1 MTNRY
6 RQAQRATIIGIV
18 VNIILAII
26 KGIGG
31 IMGNSRALI
40 ADAVHSASDVISSV
54 AVFIGIRAAQKPPDR
69 EHPYGHGKSENV
81 ATLIVAILLVVVGFE
96 IMYNSISSIWAE
108 TANEVTSMMVLY
120 IIIFSL
126 VIKEVLFQYKYR
138 LGRKISSPA
147 LIADAWHHRS
157 DAISS
162 AVALV
167 GVGLTII
174 GSRFDIPYLVYFDPI
189 AGAVIAI
196 IIMYM
201 GFQLAKEAVSMTLE
215 VVLNEDETRD
225 MMNTVKGIEKVVQI
239 DSLSAR
245 SHGSYVIVDIKISVD
260 ANITVEEGHRIAR
273 NVKQKLIKEHD
284 IVRDVNVHVNPY
296 DFDNKSEI

>member
-6 RQAQRATIIGIV
+6 KEAQRATIIGII
-18 VNIILAII
+18 VNLILAVV

-31 IMGNSRALI
+31 ILGNSRALV
-40 ADAVHSASDVISSV
+40 ADAAHSASDVVSSI
-54 AVFIGIRAAQKPPDR
+54 AVYIGVRAAQKPPDQ

-96 IMYNSISSIWAE
+96 IMYNSISSIWSD
-108 TANEVTSMMVLY
+108 TTNEVTSMIVLY

-126 VIKEVLFQYKYR
+126 IVKEILFQYKFR
-138 LGRKISSPA
+138 LGTRINSPA
-147 LIADAWHHRS
+147 LIADAWHHRT

-167 GVGLTII
+167 GVGLTLI
-174 GSRFDIPYLVYFDPI
+174 GARYDIPYLEFFDPI
-189 AGAVIAI
+189 AGAVIAV

-215 VVLNEDETRD
+215 VVLNEREAAGLMDTAMSVD
-225 MMNTVKGIEKVVQI
+225 KVVQV
-239 DSLSAR
+239 DALSAR

-260 ANITVEEGHRIAR
+260 ASITVEDGHRIGR
-273 NVKQKLIKEHD
+273 NVKQQLIRKHD

-296 DFDNKSEI
+296 DFDETES

>member
-6 RQAQRATIIGIV
+6 KEAQRATIIGII
-18 VNIILAII
+18 VNLILAVV

-31 IMGNSRALI
+31 ILGNSRALV
-40 ADAVHSASDVISSV
+40 ADAAHSASDVVSSI
-54 AVFIGIRAAQKPPDR
+54 AVYIGVRAAQKPPDQ

-96 IMYNSISSIWAE
+96 IMYNSISSIWSD
-108 TANEVTSMMVLY
+108 TTNEVTSMIVLY

-126 VIKEVLFQYKYR
+126 IVKEILFQYKFR
-138 LGRKISSPA
+138 LGTRINSPA

-167 GVGLTII
+167 GVGLTLI
-174 GSRFDIPYLVYFDPI
+174 GARYDIPYLEFFDPI
-189 AGAVIAI
+189 AGAVIAV

-215 VVLNEDETRD
+215 VVLNEREAAGLMDTAMSVD
-225 MMNTVKGIEKVVQI
+225 KVVQV
-239 DSLSAR
+239 DALSAR

-260 ANITVEEGHRIAR
+260 ASITVEDGHRIGR
-273 NVKQKLIKEHD
+273 NVKQQLIRKHD

-296 DFDNKSEI
+296 DFDETES

>member
-138 LGRKISSPA
+138 LGRKINSPA
-147 LIADAWHHRS
+147 LVADAWHHRS

-167 GVGLTII
+167 GVGLTMI
-174 GSRFDIPYLVYFDPI
+174 GARYDIPYLIYFDPI

-201 GFQLAKEAVSMTLE
+201 GFNLAKEAVSMTLE

-225 MMNTVKGIEKVVQI
+225 MMMTVKAVEKVVQV
-239 DSLSAR
+239 DTLSAR

-273 NVKQKLIKEHD
+273 NVKQKLIRKHD

-296 DFDNKSEI
+296 DLKNRSDI

>member
-6 RQAQRATIIGIV
+6 KEAQRATIIGIV
-18 VNIILAII
+18 VNLILAVV
-26 KGIGG
+26 KGVGG
-31 IMGNSRALI
+31 IMGNSRALV
-40 ADAVHSASDVISSV
+40 ADAAHSASDVVSSI
-54 AVFIGIRAAQKPPDR
+54 AVYIGIRAAQKPPDR

-96 IMYNSISSIWAE
+96 IMYNSISSIWSD
-108 TANEVTSMMVLY
+108 TTNEVTSMAVLY

-126 VIKEVLFQYKYR
+126 IVKEVLFQYKFR
-138 LGRKISSPA
+138 LGTRINSPA

-167 GVGLTII
+167 GVGLTLI
-174 GSRFDIPYLVYFDPI
+174 GSRYDIPYLEFFDPL
-189 AGAVIAI
+189 AGAVIAV

-201 GFQLAKEAVSMTLE
+201 GFQLAREAVSMTLE
-215 VVLNEDETRD
+215 VVLNERETAGLMD
-225 MMNTVKGIEKVVQI
+225 TAMSVDKVVQV
-239 DSLSAR
+239 DALSAR

-260 ANITVEEGHRIAR
+260 ASITVEDGHRIGR
-273 NVKQKLIKEHD
+273 NVKQQLIRQHD

-296 DFDNKSEI
+296 DFDEANE

>member
-1 MTNRY
+1 Y
-6 RQAQRATIIGIV
+6 VIV
-18 VNIILAII
+18 GFI

-31 IMGNSRALI
+31 IMGNSRALL
-40 ADAVHSASDVISSV
+40 ADAVHSASDVVSSV
-54 AVFIGIRAAQKPPDR
+54 VVFIGVRAAQKPPDR
-69 EHPYGHGKSENV
+69 GHPYGHGKSENV

-96 IMYNSISSIWAE
+96 IMYNSIASIWTE

-138 LGRKISSPA
+138 LGRKINSPA
-147 LIADAWHHRS
+147 LVADAWHHRS

-167 GVGLTII
+167 GVGLTMI
-174 GSRFDIPYLVYFDPI
+174 GARYDIPYLIYFDPI

-201 GFQLAKEAVSMTLE
+201 GFNLAKEAVSMTIE
-215 VVLNEDETRD
+215 VLLNEDETRD
-225 MMNTVKGIEKVVQI
+225 MMMTVKAVEKVVQV
-239 DSLSAR
+239 DTLSAR

-273 NVKQKLIKEHD
+273 NVKQKLIRKHD

-296 DFDNKSEI
+296 DLKNRSDI

>member
-96 IMYNSISSIWAE
+96 IMYNSISSIWTE

-147 LIADAWHHRS
+147 LIADAWHHRT

-162 AVALV
+162 AVALF

-174 GSRFDIPYLVYFDPI
+174 GSRFDIPYLIYFDPI

-225 MMNTVKGIEKVVQI
+225 MMMTVKAVEKVVKI

-273 NVKQKLIKEHD
+273 DVKQKLIKEHD

-296 DFDNKSEI
+296 NLENKSEI

>member
-6 RQAQRATIIGIV
+6 KEAQRATIIGII
-18 VNIILAII
+18 VNLILAVV

-40 ADAVHSASDVISSV
+40 ADAAHSASDVVSSI
-54 AVFIGIRAAQKPPDR
+54 AVYIGVRAAQKPPDR

-96 IMYNSISSIWAE
+96 IMYNSISSIWSD
-108 TANEVTSMMVLY
+108 TTNEVTSMAVLY

-126 VIKEVLFQYKYR
+126 IVKEVLFQYKFR
-138 LGRKISSPA
+138 LGTRINSPA

-167 GVGLTII
+167 GVGLTLI
-174 GSRFDIPYLVYFDPI
+174 GSRYDIPYLEFFDPI
-189 AGAVIAI
+189 AGAVIAV

-201 GFQLAKEAVSMTLE
+201 GFQLAREAVSMTLE
-215 VVLNEDETRD
+215 VVLNERETAGLMD
-225 MMNTVKGIEKVVQI
+225 TAMSVDKVVHV
-239 DSLSAR
+239 DALSAR

-260 ANITVEEGHRIAR
+260 ASITVEDGHRIGR
-273 NVKQKLIKEHD
+273 NVKQQLIRKHD

-296 DFDNKSEI
+296 DFDEADD

>member
-6 RQAQRATIIGIV
+6 KEAQRATIIGIA
-18 VNIILAII
+18 VNLLLAVI

-31 IMGNSRALI
+31 VMGNSRALV
-40 ADAVHSASDVISSV
+40 ADAVHSASDVVSSI
-54 AVFIGIRAAQKPPDR
+54 AVYIGVRAAQKPPDR

-96 IMYNSISSIWAE
+96 IMYNSITSIWTE
-108 TANEVTSMMVLY
+108 TANEVTSIMVLY

-126 VIKEVLFQYKYR
+126 IVKEVLFQYKFR
-138 LGRKISSPA
+138 LGTRINSPA
-147 LIADAWHHRS
+147 LIADAWHHRT

-162 AVALV
+162 AVALA
-167 GVGLTII
+167 GVGLTLI
-174 GSRFDIPYLVYFDPI
+174 GARYDIPYLNYFDPL
-189 AGAVIAI
+189 AGAVIAV

-215 VVLNEDETRD
+215 VVLNEEETVELMKTATSVD
-225 MMNTVKGIEKVVQI
+225 KVVQV
-239 DSLSAR
+239 DALSAR

-260 ANITVEEGHRIAR
+260 ANISVEEGHRIGR
-273 NVKQKLIKEHD
+273 NVKQKLIREHD
-284 IVRDVNVHVNPY
+284 MVRDVHVHVNPY
-296 DFDNKSEI
+296 DFENRND

>member
-31 IMGNSRALI
+31 IMGNSRALV
-40 ADAVHSASDVISSV
+40 ADAAHSASDVVSSV
-54 AVFIGIRAAQKPPDR
+54 AVYIGIRAAQKPPDR

-96 IMYNSISSIWAE
+96 IMYNSIASIW
-108 TANEVTSMMVLY
+108 TAPADEVPSMLVLY

-126 VIKEVLFQYKYR
+126 VVKEVLFQYKYR
-138 LGRKISSPA
+138 LGRKINSPA
-147 LIADAWHHRS
+147 LVADAWHHRS

-162 AVALV
+162 AVALA
-167 GVGLTII
+167 GVGITMI
-174 GSRFDIPYLVYFDPI
+174 GGHYDIPYLIYFDPI

-225 MMNTVKGIEKVVQI
+225 MMQTVKAVDKVVQI

-260 ANITVEEGHRIAR
+260 ANITVEDGHRIAR
-273 NVKQKLIKEHD
+273 EVKQKLIREHD

-296 DFDNKSEI
+296 DLEG

>member
-6 RQAQRATIIGIV
+6 KQAQRATIIGII
-18 VNIILAII
+18 VNIILTII
-26 KGIGG
+26 KGVGG

-40 ADAVHSASDVISSV
+40 ADAAHSASDVVSSI
-54 AVFIGIRAAQKPPDR
+54 AVYIGVRAAQKPPDR

-96 IMYNSISSIWAE
+96 IMYNSISSIWSD
-108 TANEVTSMMVLY
+108 TTNEVTSMIVLY

-126 VIKEVLFQYKYR
+126 IVKEILFQYKFR
-138 LGRKISSPA
+138 LGTRINSPA
-147 LIADAWHHRS
+147 LIADAWHHRT

-167 GVGLTII
+167 GVGLTLI
-174 GSRFDIPYLVYFDPI
+174 GARYDISYLEFFDPI
-189 AGAVIAI
+189 AGAVIAV

-215 VVLNEDETRD
+215 VVLNEREAAGLMDTAMSVD
-225 MMNTVKGIEKVVQI
+225 KVVQV
-239 DSLSAR
+239 DALSAR

-260 ANITVEEGHRIAR
+260 ASITVEDGHRIGR
-273 NVKQKLIKEHD
+273 NVKQQLIRKHD

-296 DFDNKSEI
+296 DFDETED